1 MTDPAASAPARR
13 VAVVMF
19 DDVEVLDFAGPFEVF
34 GVTRT
39 QAGEAAFEVF
49 TVALTGGEIVA
60 RNGLRVTPNADPS
73 NLGRVDIL
81 VVPGGI
87 GTRREMNNPAML
99 DFVRRTSADAE
110 VTLSV
115 CTGSLILAA
124 AGVLEGLGATT
135 HYVAMDELRAFDGF
149 DVLDDVR
156 FVDNG
161 RIVTSTGVSAGI
173 DAALHLVARLTDP
186 AVAAATAHY
195 MQYDW
200 RPQA

>member
-1 MTDPAASAPARR
+1 MTDEAASAQPRR

-39 QAGEAAFEVF
+39 AAGEVAFVVF
-49 TVALTGGEIVA
+49 TVALQPGEIVA
-60 RNGLRVTPNADPS
+60 RNGLRITPTAEPPNM
-73 NLGRVDIL
+73 GRVDIL

-87 GTRREMNNPAML
+87 GTRREMKNPAML
-99 DFVRRTSADAE
+99 DFVRRASAEAE

-149 DVLDDVR
+149 EVFDDVR

-161 RIVTSTGVSAGI
+161 RVVTSTGVSAGI
-173 DAALHLVARLTDP
+173 DAALHLVARLAGA
-186 AVAAATAHY
+186 AVATATANY

-200 RPQA
+200 RPGA